1 MIHMK
6 LALCTDV
13 LGDLSFTEMLD
24 KVQELGIYAVEMTSG
39 GWGGCKHVPTQELLA
54 DNEKLKA
61 YKEELDKRGMEIAA
75 LNCSGNQ
82 LCPGKMG
89 ELHTKT
95 IYDTAV
101 LAGKLGV
108 KKLVMMSGLPA
119 GAPGDKTPNWFTSTV
134 SWPYYMVES
143 VRYQWEDV
151 AIPWWKKFVEHCK
164 KNGVERIAIEEF
176 PCQLVH
182 NPETLWKLRNAV
194 YPMIGMNMDP
204 SHLMVMGADPITG
217 LRNLEGAI
225 YHIHGKDARIERGLC
240 DINGLTETKPVTD
253 SKNRTWNYVAVGCG
267 KDLQWWKEFFSV
279 AHMMGYD
286 GYVSLEMEDLT
297 MSVEAGLY
305 TSINVLQQTIS
316 Q

>member
-1 MIHMK
+1 MK

-164 KNGVERIAIEEF
+164 KNGVEQIAIEEF

-182 NPETLWKLRNAV
+182 NPETLWKLRNACL
-194 YPMIGMNMDP
+194 NTSD
-204 SHLMVMGADPITG
+204 
-217 LRNLEGAI
+217 
-225 YHIHGKDARIERGLC
+225 K
-240 DINGLTETKPVTD
+240 INILT
-253 SKNRTWNYVAVGCG
+253 
-267 KDLQWWKEFFSV
+267 
-279 AHMMGYD
+279 
-286 GYVSLEMEDLT
+286 SL
-297 MSVEAGLY
+297 
-305 TSINVLQQTIS
+305 
-316 Q
+316 

>member
-1 MIHMK
+1 
-6 LALCTDV
+6 
-13 LGDLSFTEMLD
+13 
-24 KVQELGIYAVEMTSG
+24 
-39 GWGGCKHVPTQELLA
+39 
-54 DNEKLKA
+54 
-61 YKEELDKRGMEIAA
+61 MEIAA

-82 LCPGKMG
+82 LCPGEMG

-95 IYDTAV
+95 IYDTAT

-134 SWPYYMVES
+134 SWPDYMVES

-151 AIPWWKKFVEHCK
+151 AIPWWKAFVEHCK
-164 KNGVERIAIEEF
+164 KNGVEQIAIEEF

-182 NPETLWKLRNAV
+182 NPETVWKLRNAV
-194 YPMIGMNMDP
+194 DPMIGMNMDP
-204 SHLMVMGADPITG
+204 SHLMVMGADPIAG

-297 MSVEAGLY
+297 MSVEAGLA
-305 TSINVLQQTIS
+305 TSIDALEQTIS
-316 Q
+316 K